1 MRVENMV
8 EKNRP
13 ALVMN
18 RAVPIRYVWYVYTS
32 ARAQLQS
39 DSLRISKN
47 NSKTTHTLE
56 DVYLPPTSH
65 PNRHRRR
72 SPEPAP
78 PRAESNMR

>member
-18 RAVPIRYVWYVYTS
+18 RAVQIRYVWYVYTS

-39 DSLRISKN
+39 DFLRISKN
-47 NSKTTHTLE
+47 NSHYWRTCT
-56 DVYLPPTSH
+56 YLQPATRTDTVVAAQSPRRPG
-65 PNRHRRR
+65 PNLT
-72 SPEPAP
+72 
-78 PRAESNMR
+78 